1 MMTGLAV
8 AVLYLS
14 AIFPTMRLALIVI
27 AGLFTSV
34 AIIECSISAGI
45 MVFAATSILGLI
57 ISPLRGNVLIY
68 FLFFG
73 HYPILKGLLEKLRPI
88 YLEWALKIIL
98 FNICFA
104 VAFLLYKA
112 GFLSQVL
119 LPDIAVLLLF
129 VVANI
134 VFVVYDLGFS
144 RLISLY
150 YNRFRKK

>member
-1 MMTGLAV
+1 MTGLAV
-8 AVLYLS
+8 VMLYMA
-14 AIFPTMRLALIVI
+14 AILPTMRLALVVI
-27 AGLFTSV
+27 AGLFTAV
-34 AIIECSISAGI
+34 AILECGVGAGI

-57 ISPLRGNVLIY
+57 ISPLRGNVLAY

-98 FNICFA
+98 FNICFTI
-104 VAFLLYKA
+104 AFLLYKA
-112 GFLSQVL
+112 GFLSSVI
-119 LPDIAVLLLF
+119 LPDIAVLLLY

-134 VFVVYDLGFS
+134 IFLIYDLGFS

-150 YNRFRKK
+150 FDRFRKK